1 MSNKALNRC
10 RTATD
15 NDEFYTLYE
24 DVESEVKHYHS
35 QLKGKTVY
43 CNCDNPLQSNFV
55 RYFVRNFRLIGLRR
69 LIATGLMRERE
80 RGLLIDLTSVPE
92 SEDNLT
98 EWISANVQTISDG
111 RFQSEFCK
119 ELLNESDVVITNPPF
134 SLYREWYD
142 LVKGYGKQYL
152 VLANMNTCLSA
163 NISADIIEGKAR
175 FGCNTTNREYHFN
188 TPSGKTKRIGYICW
202 MTNLQTI
209 EKPYLPLIERDLS
222 YYDKYDGQNVLKI
235 PKLSEIPRDYDGIMG
250 VPISILYKHNPSQ
263 FKLIGL
269 AKHGKDN
276 QYDLFSPHLHGKECY
291 CTILIQKR

>member
-1 MSNKALNRC
+1 MSNEALNRC
-10 RTATD
+10 RSATD

-24 DVESEVKHYHS
+24 DLESEVKHYHS

-55 RYFVRNFRLIGLRR
+55 RYFVRNFRHIGLRR
-69 LIATGLMRERE
+69 LIATGLMREGE
-80 RGLLIDLTSVPE
+80 GGLLLDLTSVPK

-98 EWISANVQTISDG
+98 EWISANVQIISDG
-111 RFQSEFCK
+111 RFQSEFCRS
-119 ELLNESDVVITNPPF
+119 LLKESDVIITNPPF

-142 LVKGYGKQYL
+142 LVKEYGKQYL

-163 NISADIIEGKAR
+163 NISEDIIEGKAR
-175 FGCNTTNREYHFN
+175 FGCNTKNKPYNFTN
-188 TPSGKTKRIGYICW
+188 PSGEIKQVRYICW

-209 EKPYLPLIERDLS
+209 EKPFLPLIKRDLS

-235 PKLSEIPRDYDGIMG
+235 PKLSEIPSDYDGIMG
-250 VPISILYKHNPSQ
+250 VPITILFKHNPNQ
-263 FKLIGL
+263 FKLIGI

-276 QYDLFSPHLHGKECY
+276 RYDLFSPRLHNKECY
-291 CTILIQKR
+291 TTILIQKR

>member
-55 RYFVRNFRLIGLRR
+55 RYFVRNFRLIRLKR
-69 LIATGLMRERE
+69 LISTGLMREG
-80 RGLLIDLTSVPE
+80 GLLIDLTSVPE
-92 SEDNLT
+92 SEDDLT

-111 RFQSEFCK
+111 RFQSEFCRN
-119 ELLNESDVVITNPPF
+119 LLKESDVVITNPPF

-142 LVKGYGKQYL
+142 LVKEYGKQYL

-175 FGCNTTNREYHFN
+175 FGCDTRNKTYKFT
-188 TPSGKTKRIGYICW
+188 TPSGEITQLRYICW

-235 PKLSEIPRDYDGIMG
+235 PKLSEIPRDYDGIIG
-250 VPISILYKHNPSQ
+250 VPITILFKHNPNQ
-263 FKLIGL
+263 FNLIGI
-269 AKHGKDN
+269 ANHGKDN
-276 QYDLFSPHLHGKECY
+276 RYDLFSPHFNGKECY
-291 CTILIQKR
+291 KAILIQKR

>member
-10 RTATD
+10 RSATD

-55 RYFVRNFRLIGLRR
+55 RYFVRNFRLIGLKR
-69 LIATGLMRERE
+69 LIATGLTRE

-92 SEDNLT
+92 SEYELT

-111 RFQSEFCK
+111 RFQSEFCRSLLK
-119 ELLNESDVVITNPPF
+119 ETDVVITNPPF

-142 LVKGYGKQYL
+142 LVKEYGKQYL

-175 FGCNTTNREYHFN
+175 FGCDTRNKAFN
-188 TPSGKTKRIGYICW
+188 FTSPSGEIRQVRYVCW

-209 EKPYLPLIERDLS
+209 EKPFLPLIERDLS

-250 VPISILYKHNPSQ
+250 VPITILFKHNPNQ
-263 FKLIGL
+263 FKLIGI
-269 AKHGKDN
+269 ANHGKDN
-276 QYDLFSPHLHGKECY
+276 RYDLFSPHLNGKECY
-291 CTILIQKR
+291 KAILIQKR